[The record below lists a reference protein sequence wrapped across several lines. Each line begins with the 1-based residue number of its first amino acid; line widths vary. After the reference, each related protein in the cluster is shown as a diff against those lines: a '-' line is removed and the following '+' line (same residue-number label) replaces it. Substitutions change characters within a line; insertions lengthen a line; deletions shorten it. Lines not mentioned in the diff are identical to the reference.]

1 MPSRKRT
8 VVDSSSRGASP
19 KKIRSATETVTT
31 TIPNFQ
37 VIINYPGTLL
47 EESPRVEAC
56 GRKWYVNFFP
66 HWYGQDIYSQDI
78 YFRLYAIGNKHLPNF
93 LRARIRIKGLV
104 SEFQRVGIDPSG
116 GYVLNTFFKPNDVV
130 SHLEEDGSLVI
141 EIDIKKI
148 DHVWYP
154 SKVKKK
160 DMLVELYQDASSET
174 SDAIFSVGE
183 ATYRAHKCIH
193 ALNCKK
199 LHELSSEWSNDTPIP
214 IPRVKGQI
222 FKAVLDF
229 VYGVNTEP
237 KIESADV
244 AKELLVAADCFECV
258 GLKLYAESLLADVF
272 LCVGNA
278 VALLTF
284 ADSHSCALLKEEAA
298 NLIVENV
305 EDARKSKNWS
315 EIQES
320 KHLLSELFDS
330 LSCRIEYNRIDVDHM
345 SVNVLRE
352 EIEKANL
359 DLDGSREVLVERLK
373 AHKEDGS
380 SGAAKKKR
388 RTI

>member
-1 MPSRKRT
+1 MNNPST
-8 VVDSSSRGASP
+8 HSL
-19 KKIRSATETVTT
+19 
-31 TIPNFQ
+31 Q
-37 VIINYPGTLL
+37 
-47 EESPRVEAC
+47 SPRVEAC
-56 GRKWYVNFFP
+56 GRKWFLHLQKQNNVVY
-66 HWYGQDIYSQDI
+66 
-78 YFRLYAIGNKHLPNF
+78 LYLHEGHNQHLPDYIW
-93 LRARIRIKGLV
+93 ARICLKGMVTTTFERGVNTNVRGIVGRFLIERDDLV
-104 SEFQRVGIDPSG
+104 DE
-116 GYVLNTFFKPNDVV
+116 
-130 SHLEEDGSLVI
+130 LEENGSLVI
-141 EIDIKKI
+141 GLDIEIDDKI

-154 SKVKKK
+154 SKVKKN

-183 ATYRAHKCIH
+183 TTHRAHKCIL
-193 ALNCKK
+193 ALKCKK
-199 LHELSSEWSNDTPIP
+199 LHELSSECSNDTPIP
-214 IPRVKGQI
+214 IPCVKENI
-222 FKAVLDF
+222 FKTLLDF
-229 VYGVNTEP
+229 VYTVNTEP
-237 KIESADV
+237 NIESADV

-258 GLKLYAESLLADVF
+258 GLKLYVESFLVDVF

-298 NLIVENV
+298 DLIVKNV
-305 EDARKSKNWS
+305 EDAKKSENWS

-330 LSCRIEYNRIDVDHM
+330 LSELFDRLSCPMEYNRIDVDHM

-373 AHKEDGS
+373 AHRADGS
-380 SGAAKKKR
+380 SGTAKKKR